1 VAMRPYFEVK
11 GRGAFKSGDIL
22 FARIEPSVFNEKYVL
37 ADNLMS
43 RDFAFTSTEFY
54 VVRPKEGIN
63 RYFLYSMF
71 SCSFVFAQVRGKT
84 TGSSGRRRI
93 DSKLFGSLMNPV
105 PDKTTQ
111 DEIAEEVRKRRQEAR
126 RLREEA
132 ARKWE
137 AARTHFEAC
146 LLEG

>member
-1 VAMRPYFEVK
+1 MAMRPYFEVK

-37 ADNLMS
+37 ADNLMG
-43 RDFAFTSTEFY
+43 RDFAFTSTEFC

-71 SCSFVFAQVRGKT
+71 SCSFVF
-84 TGSSGRRRI
+84 
-93 DSKLFGSLMNPV
+93 GSLMIPV

-132 ARKWE
+132 AREWE